1 MEGLIHRAR
10 QVGLQRAGVRSAQG
24 AYASAPIEAP
34 WIDARVMERGS
45 VAAKTR
51 RRPDTTEA
59 RIVRGYELLLD
70 GVDELGDVVVK
81 PTASAVF
88 ETDCAVLGNPVLTLS
103 GETEVLTNGEDLI
116 GYLCHADVPAERS

>member
-1 MEGLIHRAR
+1 MVGRERAPAR
-10 QVGLQRAGVRSAQG
+10 TAQG
-24 AYASAPIEAP
+24 AYPTALIEAP

-45 VAAKTR
+45 VAPKSR
-51 RRPDTTEA
+51 RWPYTTEA

-70 GVDELGDVVVK
+70 GVDEFGDVVAK

-88 ETDCAVLGNPVLTLS
+88 ETDCPVLGSPVLTLS